1 MQTRLDWARQRCE
14 KRGMARIALV
24 SMYDIENNAVRTLA
38 AELRQ
43 AGHHCTEIYFKDWRN
58 NHLDLPT
65 PYELDNLTR
74 ALEQDNIDMVG
85 FSIRASAYYKVTRQL
100 TEVVHDRLDLP
111 VFWGGNHPT
120 LVPDQCIP
128 YAEILCRGE
137 SDYALIEL
145 ADALVKQSDINTLGN
160 LWVKDDDG
168 TVYKNEL
175 RALLPHLDMLPFRD
189 YTSPHKYFIM
199 GRQLRQGD
207 PMVAAQEPLF
217 QMMASRGC
225 IFRCAYCYNST
236 YQNDLYQGQKFYR
249 TRSVDS
255 MIREINQNK
264 QVFKRMK
271 RVRFDDEVFNF
282 NSEWLQEF
290 LERYPREVGLPFD
303 CFMEPQLV
311 TEPKM
316 QSLKKAGLT
325 NVFMGVQNAE
335 TVNGDLYDRNSSDKH
350 IQNLAMLYN
359 RLGINI
365 HYQLI
370 FDDPVA
376 NSEDK
381 KALFDLIST
390 FPRPYDLYLFS
401 MTVFPES
408 ALAKKLLQMG
418 VITEADIEGENTRT
432 FYQHRVDLNFPRPP
446 EDTFWIAL
454 IVLLSKPFIP
464 ISLVRA
470 ISKVEALKKDP
481 APLVKFAQAANF
493 AKMGMM
499 ATKMLAE
506 GEMTTTL
513 VHRWLNMDSLIT
525 A

>member
-1 MQTRLDWARQRCE
+1 MDSRLNYARRRAE
-14 KRGMARIALV
+14 KRGYSRVALV
-24 SMYDIENNAVRTLA
+24 SMYDIENNAVRVLA
-38 AELRQ
+38 AGLRR

-58 NHLDLPT
+58 NHIDLPT
-65 PYELDNLTR
+65 PAELDNLVK
-74 ALEQDNIDMVG
+74 ALTQDDIDIVG
-85 FSIRASAYYKVTRQL
+85 FSIRASAYYKVTKQL
-100 TEVVHDRLDLP
+100 SETVHQRTSIP

-120 LVPDQCIP
+120 LVPDHCIP
-128 YAEILCRGE
+128 FAEILCRGE
-137 SDYALIEL
+137 SDFALIEL
-145 ADALVKQSDINTLGN
+145 ADALAKKQDLNTIGN
-160 LWVKDDDG
+160 LWVKSDDG
-168 TVYKNEL
+168 MIHKQEL

-189 YTSPHKYFIM
+189 YESPHKYYVM
-199 GRQLRQGD
+199 GRQLKRGD

-236 YQNDLYQGQKFYR
+236 YQNELYAGQKFYR

-255 MIREINQNK
+255 LIAEINQNK
-264 QVFKRMK
+264 RIFKRMK

-282 NSEWLQEF
+282 NSDWLQEF
-290 LERYPREVGLPFD
+290 LERYPKEVGLPFD

-316 QSLKKAGLT
+316 KALKGAGLE
-325 NVFMGVQNAE
+325 NVYMGVQNAE
-335 TVNGDLYDRNSSDKH
+335 TVNGDLYDRNSSDSH
-350 IQNLAMLYN
+350 IQSLARLYN
-359 RLGINI
+359 RLGIKI

-376 NSEDK
+376 TAEDK
-381 KALFDLIST
+381 KALFDLICT

-408 ALAKKLLQMG
+408 ALAKKLLAMG
-418 VITEADIEGENTRT
+418 VITEADVEGENTRT
-432 FYQHRVDLNFPRPP
+432 FYQHRVDLSFPRPP

-464 ISLVRA
+464 ITFVKALSQ
-470 ISKVEALKKDP
+470 IESLKKDP